1 MATEHPVPRHVVV
14 KIHSESVGNSSSTA
28 MFSPV

>member
-1 MATEHPVPRHVVV
+1 MAIEQPLPWHVVR
-14 KIHSESVGNSSSTA
+14 KTHSESVGNSSSTA